1 MWASRQKSTTRM
13 PSALRSAVITSPM
26 GDSVCILFCMMYWSL
41 YVNKKS
47 PDDVYRAIGVLLRYV
62 RYSVEYGIKAIYA
75 KLFFDVGNALE

>member
-1 MWASRQKSTTRM
+1 M

-26 GDSVCILFCMMYWSL
+26 GDNVCFLFCMMY
-41 YVNKKS
+41 YYYCINKNR
-47 PDDVYRAIGVLLRYV
+47 PMTYRAIGVLLRYV